1 MTDGPDRAS
10 NASDKDLSMYR
21 LMKSEK
27 FTLDHLTSG
36 LVSFYRQTQV
46 KRFGRLRAALGAC
59 EVANNAGGPRYYLLN
74 ESGQEYYGGTWID

>member
-1 MTDGPDRAS
+1 
-10 NASDKDLSMYR
+10 MYR

-46 KRFGRLRAALGAC
+46 KCFERLHAALGAC
-59 EVANNAGGPRYYLLN
+59 EVANNGGGPRYYLLN
-74 ESGQEYYGGTWID
+74 ECGQEYYGGTWID

>member
-1 MTDGPDRAS
+1 
-10 NASDKDLSMYR
+10 MYR

-59 EVANNAGGPRYYLLN
+59 EVANNAGGPRSYLLN
-74 ESGQEYYGGTWID
+74 ESGQEDSGGPWID

>member
-10 NASDKDLSMYR
+10 NSSDKDLSMYR

-46 KRFGRLRAALGAC
+46 KRLGRLRAALGAC